1 VLRRRVAVPRE
12 HQPLAPNDGGIWA
25 CDASMDP
32 VRKEMLESASGD
44 NTKKFAHTLLDLL
57 CMEKFAPTPSG
68 SQ

>member
-1 VLRRRVAVPRE
+1 
-12 HQPLAPNDGGIWA
+12 
-25 CDASMDP
+25 MDP